1 MEQIKSEFED
11 RYEHVLA
18 AVEANSPYGRKAPA
32 KKKWMTVPEMG
43 ALLGLKKTERYWL
56 VHKKFFECKEI
67 LGKMRINMESFEKW
81 YANQIKYKKVT
92 GEEPGE
98 ELKRWS
104 YSTSDLAEL
113 LDVNINVIYDLLKRE
128 KIEVVIVDYLK
139 RVPKEAFE
147 KWYRSQSKYRTT
159 EDRKRDQEIESA
171 TITMPEMAR
180 LLGIER
186 KQVYGILENPQ
197 YKSFFEFV
205 VIADRKKI
213 TKESFQKFLEGQ
225 DKYQLSPMN
234 DYEELVMEDNVAL
247 ANYRRR
253 KIVKSGVRRGNGN
266 KTYLTIDEAALLAKT
281 SRTTV
286 VNWYQKEKFS
296 AVKVGNN
303 VRIRRD
309 EFEEWMDQRERSSV

>member
-1 MEQIKSEFED
+1 MEQIKTEFED
-11 RYEHVLA
+11 RYEQVLA
-18 AVEANSPYGRKAPA
+18 AVEANSPYRRKTPA
-32 KKKWMTVPEMG
+32 EKKWMTVPEMG

-56 VHKKFFECKEI
+56 VHKNFFECKEI
-67 LGKMRINMESFEKW
+67 LGMMRINIESFEKW
-81 YANQIKYKKVT
+81 YANQVKYKKIT

-104 YSTSDLAEL
+104 YSITDLSEL

-147 KWYRSQSKYRTT
+147 KWYRGQSKYRTT
-159 EDRKRDQEIESA
+159 EDRKRDEEIETA

-180 LLGIER
+180 QLGLGRE
-186 KQVYGILENPQ
+186 KVYAILENPQ
-197 YKSFFEFV
+197 YRCFFEFV

-225 DKYQLSPMN
+225 DKYQLSPIN
-234 DYEELVMEDNVAL
+234 DYEELAMEDNVAL
-247 ANYRRR
+247 ANFRRR
-253 KIVKSGVRRGNGN
+253 KIAKTGVRRGNGN
-266 KTYLTIDEAALLAKT
+266 TTYLTIDEAAFLAKT

-286 VNWYQKEKFS
+286 VNWYQKEKFP
-296 AVKVGNN
+296 AVKVGKV

-309 EFEEWMDQRERSSV
+309 DFEEWLDQRERSCV